1 MLRHVK
7 HGDCLEHKKNILAQK
22 YLWNEKMKI
31 YVINLERSVDRKK
44 SITEMARV
52 LRLDLTFVNAVDG
65 RNVVDL
71 TELGYSRRNNRR
83 HYGRLLSAGE
93 VGCYASHLKVAEKFV
108 SSGEDMCVVLED
120 DACIADEFSEFFK
133 KISQSPNSLP
143 DDALLINIG
152 KSSASENMFKVL
164 DNKAKAPISFFG
176 TYQFPTTTRGLVWT
190 RKGATEFLDKG
201 RLISMPVDQYLKDW
215 LTRTPGGYC
224 LEKPVVLGINAPTEV
239 GTGTGRR
246 ELSFSEALRYDIVRG
261 KRDYL
266 NNFAKFKRKL
276 MGNVNTIMGNKN

>member
-1 MLRHVK
+1 
-7 HGDCLEHKKNILAQK
+7 
-22 YLWNEKMKI
+22 MKI
-31 YVINLERSVDRKK
+31 YVINLERSLDRKK

-52 LRLDLTFVNAVDG
+52 LKLDLTFVNAVDG

-108 SSGEDMCVVLED
+108 LSGEDICVVLED
-120 DACIADEFSEFFK
+120 DAYIADEFSEFFK

-143 DDALLINIG
+143 HDALLINIG
-152 KSSASENMFKVL
+152 KSSARANLFEVL
-164 DNKAKAPISFFG
+164 ENKAKDPMGLFG

-201 RLISMPVDQYLKDW
+201 RVICMPVDQYLKDW
-215 LTRTPGGYC
+215 LTRSSGGYC
-224 LEKPVVLGINAPTEV
+224 LEKPVVLGINTPTEI

-246 ELSFSEALRYDIVRG
+246 ELNFSEAIRYDIVRG

-276 MGNVNTIMGNKN
+276 TDNITTILGNKN

>member
-1 MLRHVK
+1 
-7 HGDCLEHKKNILAQK
+7 
-22 YLWNEKMKI
+22 
-31 YVINLERSVDRKK
+31 
-44 SITEMARV
+44 MARV

-71 TELGYSRRNNRR
+71 TELGYNRRSNRR

-93 VGCYASHLKVAEKFV
+93 VGCYASHLKIAEKFV
-108 SSGEDMCVVLED
+108 SSGEDICVVLED
-120 DACIADEFSEFFK
+120 DACIADEFSEFLK
-133 KISQSPNSLP
+133 EISQSPNSLP
-143 DDALLINIG
+143 HDALLINIG
-152 KSSASENMFKVL
+152 KSSSNANMFEVFETESIVTASL
-164 DNKAKAPISFFG
+164 FG

-201 RLISMPVDQYLKDW
+201 RVIGMPVDQYLKDW

-246 ELSFSEALRYDIVRG
+246 ELSVSEAIKYDIVRG
-261 KRDYL
+261 KRDFL
-266 NNFAKFKRKL
+266 NNFAKFKRKF
-276 MGNVNTIMGNKN
+276 MDNITTILGNKN